1 MNKIYRLIWSRSREM
16 WIAVSEKVAAGWF
29 RRPLTVGA
37 LVLSALLAAGGTA
50 KALDPHALPTGG
62 QVVAGTAAISQAGSA
77 MTINQHTDKMIA
89 NWNTFNIGQNASV
102 AFQQPGASSVALNRI
117 LDQNPSQIFG
127 SLSANGQVFL
137 LNPAGVY
144 FGPTAQVD
152 VGGLSPRH

>member
-102 AFQQPGASSVALNRI
+102 A
-117 LDQNPSQIFG
+117 
-127 SLSANGQVFL
+127 
-137 LNPAGVY
+137 
-144 FGPTAQVD
+144 
-152 VGGLSPRH
+152 